1 MNIADRGTEAM
12 MTNYPPRPLTI
23 VRGDG
28 CWLWD
33 DAGTRYLDLVA
44 GIAVVTLGHG
54 RPEPIAA
61 LASQSAILDHVSNL
75 YWTEPAIALA
85 ERLNRLS
92 GLEQAFFCNSG
103 AEANEAAIKLARRHG
118 HETGGAAKH
127 ELVCLEGAFHGRTL
141 GALQATWAQPKKIP
155 FEPLPA
161 GFRHVPRNDIAALRA
176 AVGPQ
181 TAGVLIEPIQGE
193 GGVHVIDEAFLVEAR
208 TLCDQ
213 HDALLL
219 FDEVQTGIGRCGAW
233 FAFQRTGVRPD
244 VVALAKGLA
253 SGMPIGAVLSKRLAT
268 GFRPGDHGTT
278 FGGSPPIAAAA
289 LATIEVVERED
300 LIGNATRVGGHLST
314 ALVGIDG
321 VAVVRG
327 AGLLLAVELVDGDAA
342 GVATALR
349 EHGVIVNA
357 VSETAIRLCPPLV
370 ITLDQADLAIEA
382 FRSVLAARG

>member
-1 MNIADRGTEAM
+1 MSIADRGTEAM
-12 MTNYPPRPLTI
+12 MSNYPPRPLTI
-23 VRGDG
+23 VRGEG

-54 RPEPIAA
+54 HPEPIAA
-61 LASQSAILDHVSNL
+61 LAAQSAILDHVSNL

-85 ERLNRLS
+85 ERLHALS
-92 GLEQAFFCNSG
+92 GFGQAFFCNSG

-118 HETGGAAKH
+118 HQTGGPEKH
-127 ELVCLEGAFHGRTL
+127 EVVCLEGAFHGRTL

-161 GFRHVPRNDIAALRA
+161 GFRHVPRNDIEALRA

-193 GGVHVIDEAFLVEAR
+193 GGVHVIDDAFLQEAR

-213 HDALLL
+213 HNALLL
-219 FDEVQTGIGRCGAW
+219 FDEVQTGIGRTGAW

-244 VVALAKGLA
+244 AVVLAKGLA
-253 SGMPIGAVLSKRLAT
+253 SGMPIGALLSKTLAT
-268 GFRPGDHGTT
+268 GFQPGDHGTT

-289 LATIEVVERED
+289 LATIEVVERDD
-300 LIGNATRVGGHLST
+300 LIGNAERIGEYLST
-314 ALVGIDG
+314 AFGALAG
-321 VAVVRG
+321 VADVRG
-327 AGLLLAVELVDGDAA
+327 AGLLIAVELASGDAA
-342 GVATALR
+342 GAAAALR
-349 EHGVIVNA
+349 EQGVIVNA
-357 VSETAIRLCPPLV
+357 VSETALRLCPPLV
-370 ITLDQADLAIEA
+370 ITQEQAELAVAALEA
-382 FRSVLAARG
+382 VLTVRD

>member
-1 MNIADRGTEAM
+1 MSIADRGTEAM

-23 VRGDG
+23 VRGEG

-54 RPEPIAA
+54 HPAPVAA
-61 LASQSAILDHVSNL
+61 LAAQSAVLDHVSNL

-85 ERLNRLS
+85 ERLNSLS

-118 HETGGAAKH
+118 IETGGAAKH

-161 GFRHVPRNDIAALRA
+161 GFRHVPRNDIAALQA

-193 GGVHVIDEAFLVEAR
+193 GGVHVIDEAFLIEAR
-208 TLCDQ
+208 SLCDQ

-233 FAFQRTGVRPD
+233 FAFQRTAVRPD
-244 VVALAKGLA
+244 AVALAKGLA
-253 SGMPIGAVLSKRLAT
+253 SGMPIGALLSRRLAT

-278 FGGSPPIAAAA
+278 FGGSPPIAAAG

-300 LIGNATRVGGHLST
+300 LIGNATRVGGHLSA
-314 ALVGIDG
+314 ALGGIDG
-321 VAVVRG
+321 VAAVRG

-342 GVATALR
+342 GVVTALR

-357 VSETAIRLCPPLV
+357 VSDTAIRLCPPLV
-370 ITLDQADLAIEA
+370 ITMEQADLAIEA
-382 FRSVLAARG
+382 FRTVLAVRG